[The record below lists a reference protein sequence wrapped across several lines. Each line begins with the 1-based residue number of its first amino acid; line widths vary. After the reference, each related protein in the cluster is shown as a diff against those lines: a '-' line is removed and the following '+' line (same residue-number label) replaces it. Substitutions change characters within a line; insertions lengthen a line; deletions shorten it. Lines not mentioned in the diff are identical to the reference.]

1 IRDKKQIQLVVQLES
16 WDPKKNYDRIGAE
29 ENTVDIL
36 GVHVPL
42 VIVPIKPG
50 RYVPVII
57 ETAARNERLK
67 KMGYYSAKEFNRNV
81 MNWLETESTREI
93 FLNEK

>member
-1 IRDKKQIQLVVQLES
+1 M
-16 WDPKKNYDRIGAE
+16 
-29 ENTVDIL
+29 
-36 GVHVPL
+36 
-42 VIVPIKPG
+42 IVPIKPG
-50 RYVPVII
+50 RNIPVII